1 MRMAQRVIGDSN
13 ELTFNMNINYARA
26 LYEDPAATLENIREG
41 VATLEETARTAR
53 RVLGPSNP
61 LTIDLMR
68 ALLQSRAVL
77 DARETPS
84 PGAA

>member
-1 MRMAQRVIGDSN
+1 LNASSSN
-13 ELTFNMNINYARA
+13 TP
-26 LYEDPAATLENIREG
+26 YEDPAATLENIREG